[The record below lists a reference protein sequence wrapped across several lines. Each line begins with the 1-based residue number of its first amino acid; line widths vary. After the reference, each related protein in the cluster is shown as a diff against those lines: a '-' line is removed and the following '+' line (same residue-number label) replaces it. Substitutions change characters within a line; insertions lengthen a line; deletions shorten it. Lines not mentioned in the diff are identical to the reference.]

1 MDLLQIRKPSTPKYT
16 ISNLFVNGIW
26 QCFIL
31 EDPVRD
37 IKIPK
42 ITAIPFGR
50 YRVVFEWS
58 GKFNRALPTV
68 LDVPDFKY
76 IRFHSG
82 TNEDDTEGCLIT
94 GKKFWAGKVWF
105 SRKALDEFIAVLSPA
120 AARQEEIILNIV
132 KETA

>member
-1 MDLLQIRKPSTPKYT
+1 MY
-16 ISNLFVNGIW
+16 VNGIW

-31 EDPVRD
+31 EDPVRE

-50 YRVVFEWS
+50 YRVAFEWS
-58 GKFNRALPTV
+58 GKFKRLLPTV
-68 LDVPDFKY
+68 LDVPGFTY

-82 TNEDDTEGCLIT
+82 TSADDSEGCLIT
-94 GKKFWAGKVWF
+94 GQKFWAGKVWF

-120 AARQEEIILNIV
+120 SERNELIMLDIV
-132 KETA
+132 KETP